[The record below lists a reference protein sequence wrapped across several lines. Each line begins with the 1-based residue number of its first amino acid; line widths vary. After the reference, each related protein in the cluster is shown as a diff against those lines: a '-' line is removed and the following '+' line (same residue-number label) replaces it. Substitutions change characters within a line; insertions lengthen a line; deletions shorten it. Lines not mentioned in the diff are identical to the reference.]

1 MNVLQRVGGAIGT
14 AVLAVV
20 LQRASAGAGNPSEL
34 AAAFATANWW
44 ALGIVILSL
53 IPCIV
58 LLRAEGPRHTPT
70 SAEEIAE
77 AELEPLGA

>member
-1 MNVLQRVGGAIGT
+1 
-14 AVLAVV
+14 VLAVV
-20 LQRASAGAGNPSEL
+20 LQRASAGAANPSEL

-44 ALGIVILSL
+44 ALGIVVLSL
-53 IPCIV
+53 IPCVV

-70 SAEEIAE
+70 EAEAIAE